1 MSRFLIEHKAIL
13 LNFYINKFFQKNP
26 EINEA
31 RPHDLMYYLISKRI
45 YKSDHRNGQPLRNDL
60 RKLRDRGLLS
70 MIETV
75 DTEEHDQNT
84 YWYFRRKH

>member
-1 MSRFLIEHKAIL
+1 
-13 LNFYINKFFQKNP
+13 
-26 EINEA
+26 
-31 RPHDLMYYLISKRI
+31 MYYLISKRI